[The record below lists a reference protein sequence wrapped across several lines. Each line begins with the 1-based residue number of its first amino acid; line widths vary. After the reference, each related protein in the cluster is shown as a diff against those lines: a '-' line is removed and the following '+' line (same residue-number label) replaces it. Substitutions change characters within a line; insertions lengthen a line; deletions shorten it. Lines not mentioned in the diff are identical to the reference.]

1 MGGCSGAG
9 DPTYISSCHASREGS
24 DKVSA
29 RPTGVDHVIVG
40 VRDLA
45 DAAERW
51 LRLGFAL
58 TPRGRHVGW
67 GTANVCIMLE
77 RDYIELLGIVD
88 PARFTND
95 LDSFLAEREGLLGV
109 ALGTADAVAT
119 AAAWQAAGLG
129 ELAPRELA
137 RILDTR
143 AGEVV
148 LRFANVIPAPA
159 ALEGLRLFGCR
170 HLTPE
175 LLRRPD
181 WLDHPNGATGLAGCT
196 IVARDP
202 AALAGRLGRIF
213 GSGALTGTDRVTA
226 VHTGSA
232 VLLVAGLDD
241 AQHLHPGFAIES
253 PGDVPLLQ
261 VLGVRVRDP
270 DAAAGLLRRREVPH
284 RRDAAGAVLVEPEHA
299 TGVALELVAA

>member
-1 MGGCSGAG
+1 M
-9 DPTYISSCHASREGS
+9 
-24 DKVSA
+24 SA

-45 DAAERW
+45 DATERW
-51 LRLGFAL
+51 RRLGFTP

-88 PARFTND
+88 PARFTAD
-95 LDSFLAEREGLLGV
+95 LDRFLAERQGLMGV
-109 ALGTADAVAT
+109 ALGTADAAAT

-129 ELAPRELA
+129 DLAPRELG
-137 RILDTR
+137 RVLETP
-143 AGEVV
+143 AGEVA
-148 LRFANVIPAPA
+148 LRFANVIPERA
-159 ALEGLRLFGCR
+159 ALDGLRLFACQ

-175 LLRRPD
+175 RLRRPQ
-181 WLDHPNGATGLAGCT
+181 WLVHPNGAIGLAACT
-196 IVARDP
+196 IVARNP
-202 AALAGRLGRIF
+202 ALLAERLGRVF
-213 GSGALTGTDRVTA
+213 GSGALTATDRVTA

-232 VLLVAGLDD
+232 VLLLAGPDD
-241 AQHLHPGFAIES
+241 AQHLHPGFAIDR

-261 VLGVRVRDP
+261 VLAVRVRDP
-270 DAAAGLLRRREVPH
+270 DATADLLHRHEVPY
-284 RRDAAGAVLVEPEHA
+284 RRDAAGAVLVAPEHA